1 MAKKAKAARLGV
13 RDLRR
18 EVDEFRERYHTLGDE
33 LFVLWFLRAFVTES
47 EVDAAAAVCGGA
59 GDKSVDAV
67 LIDDPA
73 RIVFLVQGKYRKDL
87 GAKAEKRTDVT
98 AFAQLAVDLTGPGEG
113 FTSAREGHGARGPAQ
128 VGGGPEPRH
137 APRLHLAALL
147 RDHGEMQRGP
157 ARGSRPIVRGADRR
171 TAFQLFDG
179 AGAMLLLADYL
190 DGVAPPVPS
199 LDLEIEAGGGVTTG
213 GVFNRYDGKTD
224 IESWVFSM
232 TNDAVAGL
240 FDRAGTRLFARNV
253 RGFLGSTE
261 INRGMEATLA
271 KEPEYF
277 WYYNNG
283 ITVVCDEARKES
295 NRGRDILRV
304 TNPQVING
312 QQTTRTLA
320 RAARRGPRAS
330 VLVRVIRVPRD
341 DEGGGP
347 NHFDALVSR
356 IVAATNWQNAIRPSD
371 LMSNDRR
378 QIVLERQLRKLH
390 YLYLRKRMTKGEARR
405 AAGVHHLRLVKKEE
419 IAQAVA
425 ACDLDPFVVREGKE
439 RLFEER
445 WYGQIF
451 PNGDPKYYLSRY
463 WLMREVSYGARGFPE
478 RAYAKWLVLNFV
490 WGKLDPNTRSRAGAE
505 AFRAACERDD
515 GEIVGPLLR
524 AIHAVYRAALAF
536 YRGRRGSGPTA
547 LDVSTFFKRRKLHTE
562 FERHWRGSRN
572 GHRKAFVRGWS
583 NFRAGLEGG
592 GGAVTRDDAAEEDGS
607 PCPA

>member
-1 MAKKAKAARLGV
+1 VVNKAKVSRLGV
-13 RDLRR
+13 QDLRR
-18 EVDEFRERYHTLGDE
+18 ELDEFRERFHALGDDE
-33 LFVLWFLRAFVTES
+33 LFVLWFLRAFVTDGEA
-47 EVDAAAAVCGGA
+47 DAAAALCGGA

-67 LIDDPA
+67 FIDDPA

-87 GAKAEKRTDVT
+87 GAKGEKRNDV
-98 AFAQLAVDLTGPGEG
+98 AGFAQLAVDLTGPPEG
-113 FTSAREGHGARGPAQ
+113 FARLAKDMAPEVQRKLEEARNRITRRGYSLQ
-128 VGGGPEPRH
+128 LYYVTTGKCSSS
-137 APRLHLAALL
+137 L
-147 RDHGEMQRGP
+147 REEADR
-157 ARGSRPIVRGADRR
+157 IVRGADGG

-179 AGAMLLLADYL
+179 AGTMLLLADYL

-199 LDLEIEAGGGVTTG
+199 LDLEIESGEGVRTG

-240 FDRAGTRLFARNV
+240 YERAGTRLFARNV

-261 INRGMEATLA
+261 INRGMEATLT
-271 KEPEYF
+271 KEPEFF

-295 NRGRDILRV
+295 SRGRDILRV

-320 RAARRGPRAS
+320 RVARRGAKAS

-341 DEGGGP
+341 DGGGP
-347 NHFDALVSR
+347 NHFDTLVSR
-356 IVAATNWQNAIRPSD
+356 IVGATNWQNAIRASD

-378 QIVLERQLRKLH
+378 QIELERQFRKLH

-405 AAGVHHLRLVKKEE
+405 TAGVRHLRLLKKEE
-419 IAQAVA
+419 VAQAVA

-445 WYGQIF
+445 LYGQIF

-463 WLMREVSYGARGFPE
+463 WLMREVSYAARGFPE

-490 WGKLDPNTRSRAGAE
+490 WARLDPNTRSRAGAE
-505 AFRAACERDD
+505 AFRLACERDD
-515 GEIVGPLLR
+515 SEVVTPLLQ
-524 AIHAVYRAALAF
+524 AINAAYRAALAF
-536 YRGRRGSGPTA
+536 YRDRRGSGPTA
-547 LDVSTFFKRRKLHTE
+547 IDVSTFFKRRNLHKE
-562 FERHWRGSRN
+562 FDRYWRGGNN
-572 GHRKAFVRGWS
+572 GQRKAFDGGWS
-583 NFRAGLEGG
+583 KFERALK
-592 GGAVTRDDAAEEDGS
+592 AEV
-607 PCPA
+607 AR

>member
-1 MAKKAKAARLGV
+1 MAKKAKAARLGGE
-13 RDLRR
+13 DLRR
-18 EVDEFRERYHTLGDE
+18 ELQEFRERYHALGDDE
-33 LFVLWFLRAFVTES
+33 LFVLWFLRAFVTER
-47 EVDAAAAVCGGA
+47 EADAAAALCGGA

-98 AFAQLAVDLTGPGEG
+98 AFAQLAVDLTGAADG
-113 FTSAREGHGARGPAQ
+113 FASLVKDMAPEVQRKLEDARNRVTRRGYALQLYYVTTGKCSASLREEADR
-128 VGGGPEPRH
+128 
-137 APRLHLAALL
+137 
-147 RDHGEMQRGP
+147 
-157 ARGSRPIVRGADRR
+157 IVRGAERR
-171 TAFQLFDG
+171 AAFQLFDG
-179 AGAMLLLADYL
+179 TGAMLLLADYL

-199 LDLEIEAGGGVTTG
+199 LDLEIESGGGVTTG

-271 KEPEYF
+271 KEPEFF

-283 ITVVCDEARKES
+283 ITVICDEARKES

-320 RAARRGPRAS
+320 RAARRGPKAS

-341 DEGGGP
+341 DDGGGP
-347 NHFDALVSR
+347 SHFDALVSR
-356 IVAATNWQNAIRPSD
+356 IVGATNWQNAIRPSD

-405 AAGVHHLRLVKKEE
+405 AAGVRHLRLVKKEE
-419 IAQAVA
+419 VAQAVA

-463 WLMREVSYGARGFPE
+463 WLMREVSYAARGFPE

-490 WGKLDPNTRSRAGAE
+490 WGRLDPNTRSRAGAE
-505 AFRAACERDD
+505 AFRFACERDD
-515 GEIVGPLLR
+515 GEVVTPLLR
-524 AIHAVYRAALAF
+524 ASDAVYRAALAF

-547 LDVSTFFKRRKLHTE
+547 LDVSTFFKRRNLHKD
-562 FERHWRGSRN
+562 FARYWRGSRN
-572 GHRKAFVRGWS
+572 GHRKAFDRGWS
-583 NFRAGLEGG
+583 TFERALKAE
-592 GGAVTRDDAAEEDGS
+592 AAR
-607 PCPA
+607 